1 MGCILMPKAKASSS
15 LSSSPPVHGRS
26 VYIHKALA
34 DPSLVGQAKEMKE
47 LYTKQ
52 VRSEVAKGH
61 VVPERSCA
69 TPSGPGVVAL
79 RTESLITRGH
89 DQGSEDDEKNEKNSL
104 LKKQTRFANQVVVGF
119 HGEAWRA
126 HQDLVAKPKELKAV
140 NGYQKVFAATD
151 REGLPDEVFA
161 TAGEPG
167 DDNEAEQLS
176 DAGAWVDDEIFEAF
190 AAASLGHCAG
200 DAACG
205 KGGRG
210 SPKKDNGKGNPSRKG
225 GRSSKG
231 KAYLAGDS
239 FLHVSLNDGEENG
252 LCDMIL
258 DKRCA
263 GDTELDAKRKH
274 ATPKAHLEVS
284 ASSTAEW
291 EFVGKLPPFRSRT
304 KATTSRTARPA
315 GGRRGQGDS
324 VCWGIQ
330 TLPGM
335 ARQLSP
341 MADDPGAEAREAK
354 RQKVT
359 SSETASFAIE
369 HFDSV
374 RTAKLPRTLEEG
386 QKLSEVTEEQQQLF
400 TGPGGSDEREWK
412 GAKSR
417 LVVQGFKDKALGQF
431 RRYAPTASAV
441 AESVCLALR
450 ASKGFLLFAKDI
462 KNTCF
467 SGKGVVRSTSTRLEE
482 DIMASQLRCELDGVA
497 QRVKQDARVADLIR
511 WKQFIAVKADDWI
524 IVLLEV
530 ICEIGRRIVQ
540 WNLNCLCGIDGQSP
554 QRAADVIKVLAPC
567 NADVLVL
574 QEMPRGPAQSWWWE
588 PWRSTFPAEEMR
600 ALETGLQE
608 LGYQTQLRSSCFSS
622 TLLCTR
628 LTVVAV
634 SEASLDSEHDFRM
647 PEDRAALLVSLRL
660 EADADSLIVT
670 ICATHFHHQN
680 FTVNDKGVRKA
691 EAELLLRHCATNTPS
706 DSQCTLMVAD
716 FNQARRGDYSAE
728 EWSVISA
735 GLHSIKEPEDDG
747 VAELLT
753 SQGWVCAY
761 DIAAERNWRG
771 ASPPFTHWTGT
782 TVDYT
787 YMLAPADRA
796 KVSAHLL
803 HSDVSDHLPIMTHVS
818 F

>member
-79 RTESLITRGH
+79 
-89 DQGSEDDEKNEKNSL
+89 
-104 LKKQTRFANQVVVGF
+104 
-119 HGEAWRA
+119 
-126 HQDLVAKPKELKAV
+126 
-140 NGYQKVFAATD
+140 
-151 REGLPDEVFA
+151 
-161 TAGEPG
+161 
-167 DDNEAEQLS
+167 
-176 DAGAWVDDEIFEAF
+176 
-190 AAASLGHCAG
+190 
-200 DAACG
+200 
-205 KGGRG
+205 
-210 SPKKDNGKGNPSRKG
+210 
-225 GRSSKG
+225 
-231 KAYLAGDS
+231 
-239 FLHVSLNDGEENG
+239 
-252 LCDMIL
+252 
-258 DKRCA
+258 
-263 GDTELDAKRKH
+263 
-274 ATPKAHLEVS
+274 
-284 ASSTAEW
+284 
-291 EFVGKLPPFRSRT
+291 
-304 KATTSRTARPA
+304 
-315 GGRRGQGDS
+315 
-324 VCWGIQ
+324 
-330 TLPGM
+330 
-335 ARQLSP
+335 
-341 MADDPGAEAREAK
+341 
-354 RQKVT
+354 
-359 SSETASFAIE
+359 
-369 HFDSV
+369 
-374 RTAKLPRTLEEG
+374 
-386 QKLSEVTEEQQQLF
+386 
-400 TGPGGSDEREWK
+400 
-412 GAKSR
+412 
-417 LVVQGFKDKALGQF
+417 
-431 RRYAPTASAV
+431 
-441 AESVCLALR
+441 
-450 ASKGFLLFAKDI
+450 
-462 KNTCF
+462 
-467 SGKGVVRSTSTRLEE
+467 
-482 DIMASQLRCELDGVA
+482 
-497 QRVKQDARVADLIR
+497 
-511 WKQFIAVKADDWI
+511 
-524 IVLLEV
+524 
-530 ICEIGRRIVQ
+530 RIVQ